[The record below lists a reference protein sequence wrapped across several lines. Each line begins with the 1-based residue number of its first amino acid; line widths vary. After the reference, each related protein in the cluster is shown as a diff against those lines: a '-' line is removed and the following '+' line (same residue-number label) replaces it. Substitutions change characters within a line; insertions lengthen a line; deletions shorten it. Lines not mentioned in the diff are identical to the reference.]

1 VNESGHDFLVVD
13 GNIRFGLDAVKNVG
27 SAAVDA
33 IVAAREEDGPFRSL
47 WDVCRRVDVRAVT
60 QTAIVALIKCGAL
73 DSTAATR
80 SGLLAVLEQAQGAGQ
95 KQQQD
100 ALLGQGSI
108 FDMEEPGPG
117 GAGTSGQPELPIP
130 ALPDERPQLN
140 AWEKETL
147 GLFLSSHPLKEVR
160 HALRRKVDCS
170 IADLPDRK
178 DQEWVTVGGIVT
190 ECKKIRTR
198 KGDPMLFATLDDLE
212 GQVEMLVFAKVYG
225 ENAEKVEVDRV
236 ITVRGRVDK
245 KEAGEVKLVAQEV
258 EIFEPS
264 AEEVELAAAEA
275 AAEPEVR
282 RVGKRVTLE
291 IAGEAPAALID
302 DLKQLVEGF
311 PGEHELLLIVGKRQL
326 KLGEG
331 YRIRAE
337 DTACRAELAALPGV
351 SIAA

>member
-1 VNESGHDFLVVD
+1 
-13 GNIRFGLDAVKNVG
+13 
-27 SAAVDA
+27 
-33 IVAAREEDGPFRSL
+33 
-47 WDVCRRVDVRAVT
+47 
-60 QTAIVALIKCGAL
+60 
-73 DSTAATR
+73 
-80 SGLLAVLEQAQGAGQ
+80 VLEQAQGAGQ
-95 KQQQD
+95 KAQQD
-100 ALLGQGSI
+100 ASLGQGSI
-108 FDMEEPGPG
+108 FDLEEPEPG
-117 GAGTSGQPELPIP
+117 GAAGGQPDLPIP
-130 ALPDERPQLN
+130 ALPDERPELN

-160 HALRRKVDCS
+160 HALKRKVDCS

-225 ENAEKVEVDRV
+225 ENADKVEVDRV

-258 EIFEPS
+258 DLFEPS
-264 AEEVELAAAEA
+264 PEEVENAAVEA
-275 AAEPEVR
+275 AAAPEIVR
-282 RVGKRVTLE
+282 VKRVTLSIPGGVPE
-291 IAGEAPAALID
+291 TVLDE
-302 DLKQLVEGF
+302 LKQVAEIF
-311 PGEHELLLIVGKRQL
+311 PGEHELMIEVDGRCL
-326 KLGEG
+326 KFGDG

-337 DTACRAELAALPGV
+337 DSACMAELNALPGV